1 MHVRSSLAIAGA
13 LALALLLGACSSA
26 APAAGTTNVTV
37 TMTDKGI
44 TLSDPSVPAGAVTFT
59 VVNKGTIIH
68 SLVLIKTD
76 VPHDKMPLDP
86 KDPTK
91 ADETGS
97 VAATG
102 QMAVGASKQIAR
114 QLAAGNYVLVCNEPA
129 HYAVGM
135 HIGLVVK

>member
-1 MHVRSSLAIAGA
+1 MRRRSYLAVAVAIA
-13 LALALLLGACSSA
+13 ALLAACSSA
-26 APAAGTTNVTV
+26 APATAGPTVTV
-37 TMTDKGI
+37 TMTDKEI
-44 TLSDPSVPAGAVTFT
+44 QLSDASVPAGPVTFN

-68 SLVLIKTD
+68 SLVVIKTD
-76 VPHDKMPLDP
+76 APQDKMPADP
-86 KDPTK
+86 SDAAKVK
-91 ADETGS
+91 ESGS

-102 QMAVGASKQIAR
+102 QMAVGSQKQLSR